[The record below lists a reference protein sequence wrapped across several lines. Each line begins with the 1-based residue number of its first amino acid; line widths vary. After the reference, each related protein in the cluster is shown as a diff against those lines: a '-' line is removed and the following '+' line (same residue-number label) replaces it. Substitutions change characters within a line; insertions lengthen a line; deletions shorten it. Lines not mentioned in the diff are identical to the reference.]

1 VIIVVYSANS
11 FLDQQALTQV
21 KAPGNEN
28 GKERRFCMAQL
39 TQDEVFAKVRKVV
52 AEVFKVEES
61 QISLQTKFMDDLKA
75 ESLDIITLLME
86 FEEAFDRTIPDEDAE
101 KLLSVQD
108 AVNYVMALEEKAPQA

>member
-1 VIIVVYSANS
+1 
-11 FLDQQALTQV
+11 
-21 KAPGNEN
+21 
-28 GKERRFCMAQL
+28 MAQL

-108 AVNYVMALEEKAPQA
+108 AVNYIMSMEAKAPQA

>member
-1 VIIVVYSANS
+1 
-11 FLDQQALTQV
+11 
-21 KAPGNEN
+21 
-28 GKERRFCMAQL
+28 MAQL

-61 QISLQTKFMDDLKA
+61 RILLETKFMEDLKA

-86 FEEAFDRTIPDEDAE
+86 FEEAFDKRIPDEDAE

-108 AVNYVMALEEKAPQA
+108 AVKYIMAMEENAAQA

>member
-1 VIIVVYSANS
+1 
-11 FLDQQALTQV
+11 
-21 KAPGNEN
+21 
-28 GKERRFCMAQL
+28 MAQL

-86 FEEAFDRTIPDEDAE
+86 FEEAFDKTIPDEDAE

>member
-1 VIIVVYSANS
+1 
-11 FLDQQALTQV
+11 
-21 KAPGNEN
+21 
-28 GKERRFCMAQL
+28 MAQM

-61 QISLQTKFMDDLKA
+61 RISLETKFIDDLKA

-86 FEEAFDRTIPDEDAE
+86 FEEAFDKRIPDEDAE

-108 AVNYVMALEEKAPQA
+108 AVKYIMVMEETAAQA

>member
-1 VIIVVYSANS
+1 
-11 FLDQQALTQV
+11 
-21 KAPGNEN
+21 
-28 GKERRFCMAQL
+28 MAQL

-61 QISLQTKFMDDLKA
+61 RISLETKFMEDLKA

-86 FEEAFDRTIPDEDAE
+86 FEEAFDKRIPDEDAE

-108 AVNYVMALEEKAPQA
+108 AVKYIMAMEENAAQA

>member
-1 VIIVVYSANS
+1 
-11 FLDQQALTQV
+11 
-21 KAPGNEN
+21 
-28 GKERRFCMAQL
+28 MAQT
-39 TQDEVFAKVRKVV
+39 TQEEVFAKVRKVV

-86 FEEAFDRTIPDEDAE
+86 FEEAFDKRIPDEDAE

-108 AVNYVMALEEKAPQA
+108 AVKYIMAMEENAPQV

>member
-1 VIIVVYSANS
+1 MV
-11 FLDQQALTQV
+11 QTTQ
-21 KAPGNEN
+21 E
-28 GKERRFCMAQL
+28 
-39 TQDEVFAKVRKVV
+39 EVFAKVRKVV

-86 FEEAFDRTIPDEDAE
+86 FEEAFDKRIPDEDAE

-108 AVNYVMALEEKAPQA
+108 AVKYIMAMEENASQA

>member
-1 VIIVVYSANS
+1 
-11 FLDQQALTQV
+11 
-21 KAPGNEN
+21 
-28 GKERRFCMAQL
+28 M

-61 QISLQTKFMDDLKA
+61 RISLETKFMDDLKA

-86 FEEAFDRTIPDEDAE
+86 FEEAFDKRIPDEDAE

-108 AVNYVMALEEKAPQA
+108 AVKYIMSMEDNAAQA

>member
-1 VIIVVYSANS
+1 
-11 FLDQQALTQV
+11 
-21 KAPGNEN
+21 
-28 GKERRFCMAQL
+28 MAQL

-61 QISLQTKFMDDLKA
+61 QISWDTKFMDDLKA

-86 FEEAFDRTIPDEDAE
+86 FEEAFDKTIPDEDAE

-108 AVNYVMALEEKAPQA
+108 AVNYVMSMEEKAPQA

>member
-1 VIIVVYSANS
+1 
-11 FLDQQALTQV
+11 
-21 KAPGNEN
+21 
-28 GKERRFCMAQL
+28 MAQL

-61 QISLQTKFMDDLKA
+61 RISLETKFMDDLKA

-86 FEEAFDRTIPDEDAE
+86 FEEAFDKTIPDEDAE

-108 AVNYVMALEEKAPQA
+108 AVNYIMSMEEKVPQA

>member
-1 VIIVVYSANS
+1 
-11 FLDQQALTQV
+11 
-21 KAPGNEN
+21 
-28 GKERRFCMAQL
+28 MAQF

-61 QISLQTKFMDDLKA
+61 QITLQTKFMDDLKA

-86 FEEAFDRTIPDEDAE
+86 FEEAFDKTIPDEDAE

-108 AVNYVMALEEKAPQA
+108 AVNYVMALQENAPQT